1 MGRFKFSKKD
11 NEFYKEFIQKE
22 DEAIKKQKSSEFVSG
37 ATLNF
42 AAAFVPVMESKS
54 GTLDPRPI
62 DPMNKVDIKE
72 FDQNFKIKQ
81 SKESLLNEIG
91 QLFSGVSDLR
101 KPEKTEDKLFIEGN
115 FKKFRSF
122 RDTVKT
128 LNTTKGSS
136 FFAEGLAQE
145 KKENIEYAA
154 KEAADAIIK
163 KSKSKKKLR
172 MPKFR
177 NPRLGKR
184 FKNWYETYLKKEKPA
199 PKPKP
204 EVKEES
210 WISEKDANRMRI
222 LAGLPAKYKKEP
234 VVEIIVKR
242 TRWER
247 FRIFSFRQLS
257 LLIWRI
263 HPDAKVETTV
273 VKPRNFNFKSTP
285 DVEFLMKA
293 S

>member
-11 NEFYKEFIQKE
+11 NEFYKEFIKKE

-37 ATLNF
+37 AKLNF
-42 AAAFVPVMESKS
+42 TGAFVPVMESKS

-62 DPMNKVDIKE
+62 DPRNRVFVRD
-72 FDQNFKIKQ
+72 FNQDFKLKQ
-81 SKESLLNEIG
+81 SKHSELDAIG
-91 QLFSGVSDLR
+91 ELFSGEADLR
-101 KPEKTEDKLFIEGN
+101 SPEKTKDKLFIEGN
-115 FKKFRSF
+115 FKKHRSF
-122 RDTVKT
+122 RDTVMSS
-128 LNTTKGSS
+128 NVTKGSS
-136 FFAEGLAQE
+136 FFAEGLVQE
-145 KKENIEYAA
+145 KKENIEHAV
-154 KEAADAIIK
+154 KEVADAIIK

-172 MPKFR
+172 MP
-177 NPRLGKR
+177 RLGKR
-184 FKNWYETYLKKEKPA
+184 LKNWYETYLKKEKPA